1 MNEKEKSGLQS
12 IDLHLDL
19 NELIQNNTEKSIAPL
34 YTRNVGYFY
43 LQHIYRQLSINEFFK
58 NACNGNKI
66 TFDIDR
72 VNRFLVYDR
81 ILRPGSKLYTWQNKD
96 WYYEEPDF
104 EYQHIMRT
112 MDILEDNYA

>member
-12 IDLHLDL
+12 IDLHLDF

-34 YTRNVGYFY
+34 STRNVGYFY

-58 NACNGNKI
+58 NACSGNKI

-81 ILRPGSKLYTWQNKD
+81 ILEAWIQAPYMAK
-96 WYYEEPDF
+96 
-104 EYQHIMRT
+104 
-112 MDILEDNYA
+112 